1 MFCGKI
7 FSVMAKMKI
16 ALCLMAQ
23 DFEQLK
29 KQFEENKVGPQDLY
43 ELRLD
48 FLVNK
53 AYEDI
58 EAINELITFMRLN
71 GMRPGQ
77 EIILTLRTESEGGFA
92 ETDNTEY
99 LSLVQRYIGETY
111 ADIID
116 IEAFAGENMDA
127 IEFLT
132 NMAHE
137 NGRKV
142 ILSNHETTRT
152 PRKEDIVQ
160 RLVTMEKLGADIP
173 KVAYMANSEEDPQT
187 LLAAAG
193 EAKNILKVPFIALSM
208 GELGKAT
215 RVCGGDFGSVIS
227 FGTAGNAQ
235 AAPGQMTVQ
244 ELKKFFDIYY
254 K

>member
-1 MFCGKI
+1 
-7 FSVMAKMKI
+7 MAKMKI

-29 KQFEENKVGPQDLY
+29 KQFEENKDGPQDMY
-43 ELRLD
+43 ELRVD
-48 FLVNK
+48 FLLNK

-58 EAINELITFMRLN
+58 ASINSFITFMRLN
-71 GMRPGQ
+71 GMKAGQ
-77 EIILTLRTESEGGFA
+77 EIILTLRTEGEGGFV
-92 ETDNTEY
+92 EIDNTEY

-127 IEFLT
+127 IEYLT

-142 ILSNHETTRT
+142 ILSNHDVTRT
-152 PRKEDIVQ
+152 PGKSDIVQ

-173 KVAYMANSEEDPQT
+173 KVAYMATGEEDPST
-187 LLAAAG
+187 LLAAAE
-193 EAKNILKVPFIALSM
+193 EAKRILKVPFVALSM

-215 RVCGGDFGSVIS
+215 RVCGGDFGSTIS
-227 FGTAGNAQ
+227 FGHTGDTEV
-235 AAPGQMTVQ
+235 AAGQMTVQ
-244 ELKKFFDIYY
+244 ELKIFIDRYY
-254 K
+254 N